1 MKRKR
6 KLALVARATNWT
18 ASVPGTIEDWKD
30 IGKKAVKLIPAISPV
45 PLWWSQG
52 RGWIMGSWW
61 GEAWVQI
68 TVVML
73 LQLFGLLLF
82 VWLVGRAGRRE
93 ALRERERAAFAT
105 ITKAVHWIG
114 DPEWVHP
121 DDAVKITERAAVTL
135 AEEFMR
141 THPEGVR
148 NVAGDVT
155 VDRSQL
161 VRWLV
166 AGRLA
171 PSPFPPLVKALA
183 RISHTVTAEGRS
195 GSVGAEFLPRE
206 QVEQEQAALRPC
218 FREARVAGTAA

>member
-121 DDAVKITERAAVTL
+121 GRCGQDHRTRGGDAGG
-135 AEEFMR
+135 
-141 THPEGVR
+141 GVHENPSR
-148 NVAGDVT
+148 RGSECRRRCHRGSLTARPVAGCWSVGT
-155 VDRSQL
+155 EPVSAARQ
-161 VRWLV
+161 
-166 AGRLA
+166 G
-171 PSPFPPLVKALA
+171 PSPDF
-183 RISHTVTAEGRS
+183 SHSHR
-195 GSVGAEFLPRE
+195 
-206 QVEQEQAALRPC
+206 
-218 FREARVAGTAA
+218 